1 MKREITLEERAK
13 QQLSICC
20 ETLCE
25 RAVVERYIEEL
36 EKEKFSLYGEI
47 ADLQKYVAELEEAVQ

>member
-25 RAVVERYIEEL
+25 RAVVERYVEEL
-36 EKEKFSLYGEI
+36 EGEI

>member
-1 MKREITLEERAK
+1 MRREISLADRAK

-25 RAVVERYIEEL
+25 RAVVEE
-36 EKEKFSLYGEI
+36 
-47 ADLQKYVAELEEAVQ
+47 YVAELECEIADLRKYVAALEEAVQ

>member
-1 MKREITLEERAK
+1 MRRKITLEEQAK

-25 RAVVERYIEEL
+25 RAVVEEYVAKL
-36 EKEKFSLYGEI
+36 ECEI
-47 ADLQKYVAELEEAVQ
+47 ADLRKYVAALEEAVQ